1 VTAALDEF
9 TAGLLGRHGALVDRD
24 EHGIVAVLPPDV
36 AALLGVAELQ
46 RFAFDRRAAHPEA
59 VVVDHESALV
69 ERFDPLVRTLG
80 RLWLA
85 PSPAIGLKPIDPADV
100 VTRTLAVTN
109 GIIRDCRVEAGTSRY
124 VGFIVQFELLADE
137 PASGLIDVWTN
148 VTTRSVPR
156 LDGLAARLF
165 SREDPSGAAADQPA
179 DEELGR
185 MVAEAWTRA
194 TGLAAGEARRR
205 LEEALAS
212 LRRRRQRDFARL
224 RDYYAAIDAEIRRRA
239 RRALAKEDERAAA
252 SEVSRLE
259 ATAHACRGRVAE
271 LIDRYRARLRLA
283 PLAAIVCTLPA
294 HIVTARI
301 HRRSATRLITLAWNP
316 VDRAL
321 ELPPCDGCAVGVS
334 TAALCDD
341 RVHLLCAGCHAA
353 CEACGRPFC
362 HACHARCPRP
372 HH

>member
-24 EHGIVAVLPPDV
+24 EHGMVAVLPPDV

-80 RLWLA
+80 RLWRA
-85 PSPAIGLKPIDPADV
+85 PTPAVSLKPIDPADV
-100 VTRTLAVTN
+100 VTRTLTLTN
-109 GIIRDCRVEAGTSRY
+109 GIIRNCRVEAGTSRY

-137 PASGLIDVWTN
+137 PASGLVDVWTN

-156 LDGLAARLF
+156 LEGLAARLF
-165 SREDPSGAAADQPA
+165 SRDGPVGTAADQSA
-179 DEELGR
+179 DEELGG

-194 TGLAAGEARRR
+194 MGLAAGAARHR

-212 LRRRRQRDFARL
+212 LRRRRERDFARV

-239 RRALAKEDERAAA
+239 RRARAKEDERAA

-259 ATAHACRGRVAE
+259 ATAHAFRGRVAE
-271 LIDRYRARLRLA
+271 LIDRYRVRLRLA
-283 PLAAIVCTLPA
+283 PLAAIICTLPA
-294 HIVTARI
+294 HIVTARV

-321 ELPPCDGCAVGVS
+321 ELPSCDGCAAGVS
-334 TAALCDD
+334 AAALCDD

-353 CEACGRPFC
+353 CEVCRRPFC
-362 HACHARCPRP
+362 RACHARCPRP